1 MGFDTVQPIKW
12 NKFSKFDIK
21 SHSKTHQK
29 QLYFHLF
36 YLSDKTCY
44 KQASSSTEFQTVKI
58 GYLDHFKKLNIADGI
73 TFTHWMVR
81 VEEVASRAPRRQT
94 VQLYLQ
100 HDQYWNRKQIV
111 WFLCVCVCKCVCD
124 YGFNICLIIECLL
137 DLAKGEGKYCTA
149 YSLWWRWRVSS
160 TNAHYMKRSTMTLQ
174 IIL

>member
-111 WFLCVCVCKCVCD
+111 WFLCVCVCVQMCVWLWVQHIMLNHWMPT
-124 YGFNICLIIECLL
+124 GS
-137 DLAKGEGKYCTA
+137 GKRWGQIL
-149 YSLWWRWRVSS
+149 YSIQSLVKVKSFK
-160 TNAHYMKRSTMTLQ
+160 H
-174 IIL
+174 